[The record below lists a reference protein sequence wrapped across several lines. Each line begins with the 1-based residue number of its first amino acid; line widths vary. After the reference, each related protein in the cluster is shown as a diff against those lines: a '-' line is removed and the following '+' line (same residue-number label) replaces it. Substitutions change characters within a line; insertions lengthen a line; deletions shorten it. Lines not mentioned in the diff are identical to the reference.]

1 VPLVSSL
8 AGAEELLRIEDKNPS
23 EMKTGPGQGTALEK
37 ILHHE
42 SL

>member
-1 VPLVSSL
+1 VVSFH
-8 AGAEELLRIEDKNPS
+8 AEVEELLRIKDKTPS

-37 ILHHE
+37 IHHE